1 MTINDIMLRD
11 MMDAERQQQIEDAK
25 KDAAGIR
32 SGRALVRVASVCFV
46 VLAVAL
52 LAFLAWC
59 IVSDAPHRFPA
70 RQVKISR

>member
-11 MMDAERQQQIEDAK
+11 MMDAERQQRREEEQ

-32 SGRALVRVASVCFV
+32 SGRALVRVASVCFG

>member
-11 MMDAERQQQIEDAK
+11 MMDAERQQRREEEQ

-32 SGRALVRVASVCFV
+32 RGRALVRVASVCFG

-52 LAFLAWC
+52 LVFLAWC

-70 RQVKISR
+70 KQVRISR